1 MTLQDFTVLLTKIF
15 HQSVIQSSSVISHS
29 IAKSVGKKKL
39 PIVLLTEIERQKNK
53 IPA

>member
-15 HQSVIQSSSVISHS
+15 HQSVIQSSSVIPHS
-29 IAKSVGKKKL
+29 VAKSVGKKKL